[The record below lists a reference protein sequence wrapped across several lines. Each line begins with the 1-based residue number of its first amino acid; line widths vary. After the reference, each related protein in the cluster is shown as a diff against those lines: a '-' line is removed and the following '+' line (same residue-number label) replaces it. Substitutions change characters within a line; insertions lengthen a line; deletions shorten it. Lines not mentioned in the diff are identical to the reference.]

1 MFSVVLKQ
9 NKAMFWKI
17 KPEKEQIRANC
28 RKSRENL
35 REKDENVL
43 KNKRK
48 RGSNAKKVKK
58 IVENAKKCAS

>member
-28 RKSRENL
+28 RKKQGKS
-35 REKDENVL
+35 
-43 KNKRK
+43 
-48 RGSNAKKVKK
+48 S
-58 IVENAKKCAS
+58 